1 MANPTHES
9 LAVLKQIGR
18 FFQAHNR
25 MIQRVA
31 WCGLQSELHRYADSD
46 WAGDK
51 NQLQVDERRSI
62 DVELNALKTRATSQS
77 TIAPSS
83 GEDELCAMTKMAVQI

>member
-1 MANPTHES
+1 MSNPTHES

-25 MIQRVA
+25 MIQRIE
-31 WCGLQSELHRYADSD
+31 WCGLQSELHGYADSD
-46 WAGDK
+46 WAGDD

-62 DVELNALKTRATSQS
+62 DVEPTCSQNAGHFTVNDRAKLR
-77 TIAPSS
+77 
-83 GEDELCAMTKMAVQI
+83 GG